1 VSVFWS
7 FAGVE
12 VRKRM
17 SYRVDFWLNAVIS
30 FVTELGVAWF
40 IVLAM
45 FTSGGRLGD
54 FTREG
59 MLLYYVA
66 VILASRVVR
75 SADLEWA
82 IADDIY
88 QGALSRYLLY
98 PANFVVLKYA
108 TQLGALVPVMIQIFL
123 FGAWV
128 PFVLGVPEGLQITP
142 ATAAMCLGSLAMA
155 HVLHFMTCLPLQLV
169 AFWADNCWSLLV
181 AHRIVA
187 GLLGG
192 LLLPLSLFPA
202 WSQAALHALPF
213 RYLFAFP
220 VDVLLGRVSGAEY
233 AAGLGIA
240 AFWCVVFA
248 GISAAIWRRGTLQ
261 YTGVGM

>member
-1 VSVFWS
+1 MRLFWS
-7 FAGVE
+7 IAGVE
-12 VRKRM
+12 ARKRM
-17 SYRVDFWLNAVIS
+17 SYRVDFWINAVVG

-45 FTSGGRLGD
+45 FAGNDHVGG
-54 FTREG
+54 FTRDG
-59 MLLYYVA
+59 MVLYFVA
-66 VILASRVVR
+66 VILAARLVR
-75 SADLEWA
+75 SADMEWA

-98 PANFVVLKYA
+98 PVNYGLLKYA
-108 TQLGALVPVMIQIFL
+108 TQIGALLPAIVQVIL

-128 PFVLGVPEGLQITP
+128 PFVLGIPEGVRITP
-142 ATAAMCLGSLAMA
+142 ATAAMSLGALAA
-155 HVLHFMTCLPLQLV
+155 ANLLHFMSCLPLQLV

-192 LLLPLSLFPA
+192 LLLPLAVFPA
-202 WSQAALHALPF
+202 WSQSALAALPF

-220 VDVLLGRVSGAEY
+220 VDVLLGRVGPADY
-233 AAGLGIA
+233 GLGIA
-240 AFWCVVFA
+240 IALGWCGVFA
-248 GISAAIWRRGTLQ
+248 AISAAVWRRGTLQ